1 MQMRLGGY
9 IALVLGLACACRGW
23 AGEKADEHTITY
35 KSGISYDSNYFAD
48 TNRLSAISLRAGFG
62 LTGKI
67 TLEGAEL
74 RYSLEQE
81 EVRLPR
87 YRFANEHNTIAS
99 LGLTRRFSEKLEWAL
114 ELRGTRSDAGDI
126 FLHLPEENI
135 GYRQLDH
142 KLEASSQLGIVALGG
157 KNKLTASLASLMK
170 GEARFR
176 PAYFIP
182 TRLEANEALLS
193 LKAGH
198 ERPLAGGEAGIT
210 IAYDRILV
218 PEGQKE
224 KYERFPAQTL
234 RGSLAYGYRFSNR
247 LAVLAEAG
255 LTSISG
261 DEISDKVKRTRP
273 YLRAEA
279 ELKATDR
286 IAFGVGFSQDYALF
300 DPDDPIAEF
309 HRRWQFVVKS
319 RLAEKVGLDLALQQV
334 HKDWIYYN
342 YDTSE
347 RRLVATLSFDTGK
360 NSKLEVE
367 FNRLLHDERDT
378 DLAYDGSSVTSRFSG
393 TF

>member
-1 MQMRLGGY
+1 MRLGGY

-67 TLEGAEL
+67 ALEGAEL

-99 LGLTRRFSEKLEWAL
+99 LELTRRFSEKLEWAL

-142 KLEASSQLGIVALGG
+142 KLEASSQLGILALAG

-193 LKAGH
+193 LKAEH

-210 IAYDRILV
+210 IAYDRVLV
-218 PEGQKE
+218 PEGQQE
-224 KYERFPAQTL
+224 KYKRFPAQTL

>member
-1 MQMRLGGY
+1 MRLGGY

-48 TNRLSAISLRAGFG
+48 TNRLSAISLRAGLG

-67 TLEGAEL
+67 AREGAEL

-142 KLEASSQLGIVALGG
+142 KLEASSQLGILALGG
-157 KNKLTASLASLMK
+157 KNKLTASLTSLMK

-193 LKAGH
+193 LKAEH

-218 PEGQKE
+218 PEGQQE
-224 KYERFPAQTL
+224 KYERFPVHTL

>member
-1 MQMRLGGY
+1 MRLGGY

-67 TLEGAEL
+67 ALEGAEL

-99 LGLTRRFSEKLEWAL
+99 LGVTRRFSEKLEWAL

-193 LKAGH
+193 LKAEH

-218 PEGQKE
+218 PEGQQE

-279 ELKATDR
+279 ELKATDS

>member
-1 MQMRLGGY
+1 MRLGGY

-62 LTGKI
+62 LTGKVA
-67 TLEGAEL
+67 LEGAEL

-193 LKAGH
+193 LKAEH

-210 IAYDRILV
+210 IAYNRILV
-218 PEGQKE
+218 PEGQQE
-224 KYERFPAQTL
+224 KYERFPAHTL

>member
-1 MQMRLGGY
+1 MRLGGY

-67 TLEGAEL
+67 AHEGAEL

-99 LGLTRRFSEKLEWAL
+99 LGVTRRFSEKLEWAL

-142 KLEASSQLGIVALGG
+142 KLEASSQLGILALGG

-193 LKAGH
+193 LKAEH

-218 PEGQKE
+218 PEGQQE
-224 KYERFPAQTL
+224 KYERFPAHTL

-255 LTSISG
+255 LTSIFG

>member
-1 MQMRLGGY
+1 MRLGGY

-67 TLEGAEL
+67 ALEGAEL

-99 LGLTRRFSEKLEWAL
+99 LGLTRRISEKLEWAL

-142 KLEASSQLGIVALGG
+142 KLEASSQLGILALGG

-193 LKAGH
+193 LKAEH

-218 PEGQKE
+218 PEGQQE
-224 KYERFPAQTL
+224 KYERFPAHTL

>member
-1 MQMRLGGY
+1 MRLGGY

-99 LGLTRRFSEKLEWAL
+99 LGVTRRFSEKLEWAL

-142 KLEASSQLGIVALGG
+142 KLEASSQLGILALGG

-193 LKAGH
+193 LKAEH

-218 PEGQKE
+218 PEGQQE
-224 KYERFPAQTL
+224 KYERFPAHTL

>member
-67 TLEGAEL
+67 ALEGSEL

-142 KLEASSQLGIVALGG
+142 KLEASSQLGILALGG

-193 LKAGH
+193 LKAEH

-218 PEGQKE
+218 PEAQQE
-224 KYERFPAQTL
+224 KYERFPAHTL

-378 DLAYDGSSVTSRFSG
+378 DLAYDGSSVTSRFTG

>member
-1 MQMRLGGY
+1 MRLGGY

-23 AGEKADEHTITY
+23 AGEKADEHTIIY

-48 TNRLSAISLRAGFG
+48 TNRLSAISLRAGLG

-67 TLEGAEL
+67 ALEGAEL

-99 LGLTRRFSEKLEWAL
+99 LGLTRRISEKLEWAL

-142 KLEASSQLGIVALGG
+142 KLEASSQLGILALGG

-193 LKAGH
+193 LKAEH

-218 PEGQKE
+218 PEGQQE

-319 RLAEKVGLDLALQQV
+319 KLAEKVGLDLALQQV

-367 FNRLLHDERDT
+367 FNRLLHDERDA

>member
-1 MQMRLGGY
+1 MRLGGY

-35 KSGISYDSNYFAD
+35 KSGISYDSNYFAY
-48 TNRLSAISLRAGFG
+48 TNRLSAISLRAGLG

-67 TLEGAEL
+67 ALEGAEL

-99 LGLTRRFSEKLEWAL
+99 LGLTRRISEKLEWAL

-142 KLEASSQLGIVALGG
+142 KLEASSQLGILALGG

-193 LKAGH
+193 LKAEH

-218 PEGQKE
+218 PEGQQE
-224 KYERFPAQTL
+224 KYERFPAHTL

-347 RRLVATLSFDTGK
+347 RRLVATLSFETGK

-378 DLAYDGSSVTSRFSG
+378 DLAYDGSSVTSRFTG

>member
-1 MQMRLGGY
+1 MRLGGY

-48 TNRLSAISLRAGFG
+48 TNRLSAISLRAGLG

-67 TLEGAEL
+67 ALEGAEL

-142 KLEASSQLGIVALGG
+142 KLEASSQLGILALGG

-193 LKAGH
+193 LKAEH

-218 PEGQKE
+218 PEGQQE
-224 KYERFPAQTL
+224 KYERFPAHTL

-360 NSKLEVE
+360 NSKLELE
-367 FNRLLHDERDT
+367 FNRLLHGERDT
-378 DLAYDGSSVTSRFSG
+378 DLAYSGSSIMSRFTG

>member
-1 MQMRLGGY
+1 MRLGGY

-67 TLEGAEL
+67 ALEGSEL

-87 YRFANEHNTIAS
+87 YRFANEHNTIAP
-99 LGLTRRFSEKLEWAL
+99 LGVTRRFSEKLEWAL

-142 KLEASSQLGIVALGG
+142 KLEASSQLGILALGG

-176 PAYFIP
+176 PAYFIH

-193 LKAGH
+193 LKAEH

-218 PEGQKE
+218 PEAQQE
-224 KYERFPAQTL
+224 KYERFPAHTL

-378 DLAYDGSSVTSRFSG
+378 DLAYDGSSVTSRFTG

>member
-48 TNRLSAISLRAGFG
+48 TNRLSAISLRAGLG

-67 TLEGAEL
+67 ALEGAEL

-99 LGLTRRFSEKLEWAL
+99 LGLTRRISEKLEWAL

-142 KLEASSQLGIVALGG
+142 KLEASSQLGILALGG

-193 LKAGH
+193 LKAEH

-218 PEGQKE
+218 PEGQQE
-224 KYERFPAQTL
+224 KYERFPAHTL

-347 RRLVATLSFDTGK
+347 RRLVATLSFETGK

-378 DLAYDGSSVTSRFSG
+378 DLAYDGSSVTSRFTG

>member
-1 MQMRLGGY
+1 MRLGGY

-67 TLEGAEL
+67 ALEGAEL

-142 KLEASSQLGIVALGG
+142 KLEASSQLGILALGG

-193 LKAGH
+193 LKAEH
-198 ERPLAGGEAGIT
+198 ERPLAGGEAGVT

-218 PEGQKE
+218 PEGQQE
-224 KYERFPAQTL
+224 KYERFPAHTL

-309 HRRWQFVVKS
+309 HRRWQLVVKS

>member
-1 MQMRLGGY
+1 MRLGGY

-48 TNRLSAISLRAGFG
+48 TNRLSAIALRAGFG

-67 TLEGAEL
+67 ALEGAEL

-142 KLEASSQLGIVALGG
+142 KLEASSQLGILALGG

-193 LKAGH
+193 LKAEH

-218 PEGQKE
+218 PEGQQE
-224 KYERFPAQTL
+224 KYERFPAHTL

-273 YLRAEA
+273 YLRTEA

>member
-1 MQMRLGGY
+1 
-9 IALVLGLACACRGW
+9 
-23 AGEKADEHTITY
+23 
-35 KSGISYDSNYFAD
+35 
-48 TNRLSAISLRAGFG
+48 LSAISLRAGFG

-67 TLEGAEL
+67 ALEGAEL

-142 KLEASSQLGIVALGG
+142 KLEASSQLGILALGG

-193 LKAGH
+193 LKAEH

-218 PEGQKE
+218 PEGQQE
-224 KYERFPAQTL
+224 KYERFPAHTL

-279 ELKATDR
+279 ELKATDS

>member
-1 MQMRLGGY
+1 MRLGGY

-23 AGEKADEHTITY
+23 AGEKADEHTIIY

-67 TLEGAEL
+67 ALEGAEL

-99 LGLTRRFSEKLEWAL
+99 LGLTRRISEKLEWAL
-114 ELRGTRSDAGDI
+114 ELRGTRSNAGDI

-142 KLEASSQLGIVALGG
+142 KLEASSQLGILALGG

-193 LKAGH
+193 LKAEH

-218 PEGQKE
+218 PEGQQE

-279 ELKATDR
+279 ELKATDS

-319 RLAEKVGLDLALQQV
+319 KLAEKVGLDLALQQV

-367 FNRLLHDERDT
+367 FNRLLHDERDA

>member
-1 MQMRLGGY
+1 MRLGGY

-23 AGEKADEHTITY
+23 AGEKADEHTIIY

-67 TLEGAEL
+67 ALEGAEL

-87 YRFANEHNTIAS
+87 DRFANEHNTIAS

-142 KLEASSQLGIVALGG
+142 KLEASSQLGILALGG

-193 LKAGH
+193 LKAEH

-218 PEGQKE
+218 PEGQQE
-224 KYERFPAQTL
+224 KYERFPAHTL

-255 LTSISG
+255 LTSISE

-347 RRLVATLSFDTGK
+347 RRLVVTLSFDTGK

>member
-1 MQMRLGGY
+1 MRLGGY

-67 TLEGAEL
+67 ALEGAEL

-114 ELRGTRSDAGDI
+114 ELRGTRRDAGDI

-193 LKAGH
+193 LKAEH

-218 PEGQKE
+218 PEGQQE

>member
-1 MQMRLGGY
+1 MRLGGY

-23 AGEKADEHTITY
+23 AGEKADEHTIIY

-67 TLEGAEL
+67 ALEGAEL

-99 LGLTRRFSEKLEWAL
+99 LGLTRRISEKLEWAL

-142 KLEASSQLGIVALGG
+142 KLEASSQLGILALGG

-193 LKAGH
+193 LKAEH

-218 PEGQKE
+218 PEGQQE

-279 ELKATDR
+279 ELKATDS

-319 RLAEKVGLDLALQQV
+319 KLAEKVGLDLALQQV

-367 FNRLLHDERDT
+367 FNRLLHDERDA

>member
-1 MQMRLGGY
+1 MRLGGY

-67 TLEGAEL
+67 TLEGADL

-142 KLEASSQLGIVALGG
+142 KLEASSQLGILALGG

-193 LKAGH
+193 LKAEH

-218 PEGQKE
+218 PEGQRE

-279 ELKATDR
+279 ELKATDS

>member
-1 MQMRLGGY
+1 MRLGGY

-67 TLEGAEL
+67 ALEGAEL

-99 LGLTRRFSEKLEWAL
+99 LGVTRRFSEKLEWAL

-142 KLEASSQLGIVALGG
+142 KLEASSQLGILALGG

-193 LKAGH
+193 LKAEH

-218 PEGQKE
+218 PEGQQE

-279 ELKATDR
+279 ELKATDS

>member
-1 MQMRLGGY
+1 MRLGGY

-48 TNRLSAISLRAGFG
+48 TNRLSAISLRAGLG

-67 TLEGAEL
+67 ALEGAEL

-193 LKAGH
+193 LKAEH

-218 PEGQKE
+218 PEGQQE

>member
-1 MQMRLGGY
+1 MRLGGY
-9 IALVLGLACACRGW
+9 IALVLGLACACG
-23 AGEKADEHTITY
+23 AQAQQKAEEHNVTY
-35 KSGISYDSNYFAD
+35 KSGIAYDSNYFAD
-48 TNRLSAISLRAGFG
+48 TNRLSAISLRTGFG
-62 LTGKI
+62 LNGKI

-87 YRFANEHNTIAS
+87 YRFANEHNTIAT
-99 LGLTRRFSEKLEWAL
+99 LGLTKRFSDKLEWAV

-126 FLHLPEENI
+126 FLHLPEEDI

-142 KLEASSQLGIVALGG
+142 KLEASSQLGILALGG
-157 KNKLTASLASLMK
+157 KNTLTASIASLMK
-170 GEARFR
+170 GKARFR
-176 PAYFIP
+176 PAYFLP

-193 LKAGH
+193 LKAEHARSLG
-198 ERPLAGGEAGIT
+198 GGEAGLT
-210 IAYDRILV
+210 LVYDRIAV
-218 PEGQKE
+218 PEGQQE

-234 RGSLAYGYRFSNR
+234 RGSLAYGYRFSDR
-247 LAVLAEAG
+247 FAVLAEAG
-255 LTSISG
+255 FTSISG
-261 DEISDKVKRTRP
+261 DEISDKVKHTRP

-279 ELKATDR
+279 EVKATDR

-309 HRRWQFVVKS
+309 HRRFQFVMKS
-319 RLAEKVGLDLALQQV
+319 RLTEKVGLDLALHRV

-360 NSKLEVE
+360 NSKLELE
-367 FNRLLHDERDT
+367 FNRLLHGERDT
-378 DLAYDGSSVTSRFSG
+378 DLAYSGSSITSRFSG

>member
-1 MQMRLGGY
+1 MRLGGY

-142 KLEASSQLGIVALGG
+142 KLEASSQLGILALGG

-193 LKAGH
+193 LKAEH

-218 PEGQKE
+218 PEGQQE
-224 KYERFPAQTL
+224 KYERFPAHTL

>member
-1 MQMRLGGY
+1 MRLGGY

-23 AGEKADEHTITY
+23 AGEKADEHTIIY
-35 KSGISYDSNYFAD
+35 KSGISYDRNYFAD

-67 TLEGAEL
+67 ALEGAEL

-99 LGLTRRFSEKLEWAL
+99 LGVTRRFSEKLEWAL

-142 KLEASSQLGIVALGG
+142 KLEASSQLGILALGG

-193 LKAGH
+193 LKAEH

-218 PEGQKE
+218 PEGQRE

-279 ELKATDR
+279 ELKATDS

>member
-1 MQMRLGGY
+1 MRLGGY

-23 AGEKADEHTITY
+23 AGEKADEHTIIY

-67 TLEGAEL
+67 ALEGAEL

-142 KLEASSQLGIVALGG
+142 KLEASSQLGILALGG

-193 LKAGH
+193 LKAEH

-218 PEGQKE
+218 PEGQQE
-224 KYERFPAQTL
+224 KYERFPAHTL

>member
-1 MQMRLGGY
+1 MRLGGY

-48 TNRLSAISLRAGFG
+48 TNRLSAISLRAGLG

-67 TLEGAEL
+67 ALEGAEL

-142 KLEASSQLGIVALGG
+142 KLEASSQLGILALGG
-157 KNKLTASLASLMK
+157 KNKLTASLTSLMK

-193 LKAGH
+193 LKAEH

-210 IAYDRILV
+210 IAYDRVLV
-218 PEGQKE
+218 PEGQQE
-224 KYERFPAQTL
+224 KYERFPAHTL

-279 ELKATDR
+279 ELKATDS

>member
-1 MQMRLGGY
+1 MRLGGY

-67 TLEGAEL
+67 ALEGAEL

-99 LGLTRRFSEKLEWAL
+99 LGLTRRISEKLEWAL

-142 KLEASSQLGIVALGG
+142 KLEASSQLGILALGG

-193 LKAGH
+193 LKAEH

-218 PEGQKE
+218 PEGQQE

-279 ELKATDR
+279 ELKATDS

-319 RLAEKVGLDLALQQV
+319 KLAEKVGLDLALQQV

>member
-1 MQMRLGGY
+1 MRLGGY

-48 TNRLSAISLRAGFG
+48 TNRLSAISLRAGLG

-67 TLEGAEL
+67 ALEGAEL

-142 KLEASSQLGIVALGG
+142 KLEASSQLGILALGG

-193 LKAGH
+193 LKAEH

-210 IAYDRILV
+210 IAYDRVLV
-218 PEGQKE
+218 PEGQQE
-224 KYERFPAQTL
+224 KYKRFPAQTL

>member
-1 MQMRLGGY
+1 MRLGGY

-48 TNRLSAISLRAGFG
+48 TNRLSAISLRAGLG

-67 TLEGAEL
+67 ALEGAEL

-99 LGLTRRFSEKLEWAL
+99 LGLTRRISEKLEWAL

-142 KLEASSQLGIVALGG
+142 KLEASSQLGILALGG

-193 LKAGH
+193 LKAEH

-218 PEGQKE
+218 PEGQQE

-279 ELKATDR
+279 ELKATDS

-367 FNRLLHDERDT
+367 FNRLLHDERDA

>member
-1 MQMRLGGY
+1 MRLGGY

-193 LKAGH
+193 LKAEH

-218 PEGQKE
+218 PEGQQE

-279 ELKATDR
+279 ELKATDS

>member
-1 MQMRLGGY
+1 MRLGGY
-9 IALVLGLACACRGW
+9 IALVLGLACACPGW

-67 TLEGAEL
+67 ALEGAEL

-142 KLEASSQLGIVALGG
+142 KLEASSQLGILALGG

-193 LKAGH
+193 LKAEH

-218 PEGQKE
+218 PEGHQE
-224 KYERFPAQTL
+224 KYERFPAHTL

-279 ELKATDR
+279 ELKATDS